1 MIDGT
6 EISPRRVGCCAGV
19 AAACL
24 AAAVFAESG
33 INSSAKVIDIKSSVA
48 ASAGS
53 CAEVTSA
60 DCVLDASAQ
69 KRFSAKVAGLVA
81 SERDV
86 GGSLAADASKSSKGV
101 ALGGGKFNANKAV
114 FRETAMIG
122 APNER
127 DFSFSK
133 EVGLGGR
140 RAPEANGRGE
150 PLVDN
155 RLESKT
161 TKAIDALGK

>member
-1 MIDGT
+1 MIDDT
-6 EISPRRVGCCAGV
+6 EMAPRRVGLYAGV

-24 AAAVFAESG
+24 AAAAFAESG

-60 DCVLDASAQ
+60 NCALDASAQ
-69 KRFSAKVAGLVA
+69 KRFSAKVAALVA
-81 SERDV
+81 SERDL
-86 GGSLAADASKSSKGV
+86 GGSLAADASKSPKDL
-101 ALGGGKFNANKAV
+101 ALGGGKFGANKAV
-114 FRETAMIG
+114 FRESAMIG

-133 EVGLGGR
+133 EVGLGER
-140 RAPEANGRGE
+140 QAPEANGRGE
-150 PLVDN
+150 PLADN